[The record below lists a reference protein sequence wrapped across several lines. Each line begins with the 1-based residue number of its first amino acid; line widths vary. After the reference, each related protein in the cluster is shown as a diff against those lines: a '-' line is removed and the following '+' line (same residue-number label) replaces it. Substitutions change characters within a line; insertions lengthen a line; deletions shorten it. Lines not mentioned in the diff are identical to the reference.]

1 MYSVSSAG
9 TVETPVSQSVSVPAY
24 STVALPG
31 LVLRQGTQGGFWLG
45 FVASDCSVAMETK
58 TLATNWAHEK

>member
-1 MYSVSSAG
+1 MYSVGSAG
-9 TVETPVSQSVSVPAY
+9 TVAGWRHQSVTVPAY
-24 STVALPG
+24 SAVALPG
-31 LVLRQGTQGGFWLG
+31 LVSRQGTQGGFWLG